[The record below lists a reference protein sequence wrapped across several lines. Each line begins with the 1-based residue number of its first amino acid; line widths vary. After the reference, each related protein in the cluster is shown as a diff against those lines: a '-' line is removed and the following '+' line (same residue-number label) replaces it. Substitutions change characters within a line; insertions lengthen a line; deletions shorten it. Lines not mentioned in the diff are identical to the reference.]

1 MDAATRDAAL
11 ATLAWPEVAL
21 RAGTTVFYASP
32 LSPAERASL
41 RAVLAR
47 LRGYR
52 VMVGRRKF
60 AEGSTYAGRWV
71 TVAAERGVP
80 GRPGE
85 GGDDGE

>member
-1 MDAATRDAAL
+1 MDAAIRDTAA

-21 RAGTTVFYASP
+21 RAGTTVFLAHP

-47 LRGYR
+47 LRGDGYR

-60 AEGSTYAGRWV
+60 AAGSVYAGRWV
-71 TVAAERGVP
+71 TVRAERGEE
-80 GRPGE
+80 GR
-85 GGDDGE
+85 